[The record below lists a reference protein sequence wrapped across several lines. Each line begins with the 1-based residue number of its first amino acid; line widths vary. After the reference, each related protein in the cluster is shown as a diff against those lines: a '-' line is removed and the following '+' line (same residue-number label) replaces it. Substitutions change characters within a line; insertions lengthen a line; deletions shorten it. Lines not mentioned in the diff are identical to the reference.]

1 MLQDSKKQR
10 VYRVYRRFKDNT
22 GNQCH
27 LKSIHTEIFKQCE
40 IWSDKLVI
48 ELETRSYLINQLH
61 ETYKSVTTL
70 LRADLMKKVKQE
82 NNSRLK
88 SHQTKRSSQQRKLS
102 DKYSTRS
109 NNGSR
114 GRRGPTLY
122 RPTVNKTSLEQHSL
136 SLNPLHRRSS
146 NFKPS
151 LTPGLG
157 TRRVISVNPS
167 QDANLKFTMEPRLS
181 DEAFAEWI
189 NAIRRMARIGD
200 GLPSAIRSRVW
211 STLAD
216 RQLAKQHV
224 DWDHEVKMAFSEP
237 SNQDDDRLGEQ
248 IVKDLHRTGCEQFES
263 DSDRASLK
271 RVLLAYARW
280 NKRVGYCQGFNVIAA
295 AVLDVTARDEKKA
308 FKIMVYLIDYIL
320 PESYFAQNLQALSVD
335 IAVFRQLLQ
344 NRIPE
349 LANHLD
355 HLQCKA
361 AIETDCQL
369 TGKQLLVHKDM
380 LPRKNHGAYEPPL
393 MNVYIIQWFLTLFAT
408 CLASDAV
415 LRVWDSILLEGSEM
429 ILRTAL
435 VIMDFLKSRLL
446 KLKSADQ
453 FYATM
458 TDLMV
463 SLSEGRI
470 VSSQELLFEIY
481 ELAPFPYPGLK
492 ELREKFMYNIAPLVL
507 PKDLMNISNN
517 NNERRVQQ
525 HEYEK
530 KMRKFNF
537 LKYFPSNFK
546 TSKFLQSDENNMKSL
561 TKFKNEK
568 NLDEAT
574 ESCNAIKTRNSIREK
589 GQHDVFNN
597 RSVPSSDETILPTP
611 ELSENECMSDHYQEI
626 SLTTDD
632 MNSQLGKLS
641 RKHARNFD
649 DVMNA
654 RSSSNNSRGINNKLT
669 NKFPNVQ
676 LKETVKCFS
685 AFWLDKANDNQN
697 VIYSNRSCIPESTS
711 MKSLRCSVTDNL
723 PVNIFRLR
731 SLQSSVGKDD
741 EVKANSDISQI
752 GPGAVS
758 DTLDLAPIRKTS
770 SADLAR
776 MTRNLEQLKSQ
787 YKKQQARQ
795 RSTVIILPT
804 DILKSTCHQT
814 NMITVLPQKRHAS
827 INSSFNRIS
836 ITKNHYPIKS
846 ISLDSYDTLE
856 NCSVNNLNDIV
867 DNTDENNHTTTPDV
881 FNKEINNSLNSNNSN
896 CYYTKCTNS
905 TLIGAVQSWQE
916 NSDWSIF
923 IDELND
929 SNMKNISN
937 GLNYKQVSINKQTN
951 NRKVKLCE
959 LASTNGMEICL
970 PMKYSYSDQ
979 ALNDFTATNNHDYH
993 TNCQVNS
1000 TIQSP
1005 IHCNSIYDTNI
1016 IYSKTNINELIL
1028 MNMIKQFNQLKEV
1041 SSSYS
1046 SKESKITSTQTPTL
1060 LSDESGSLND
1070 VETSS
1075 CYTSVS
1081 RSIPPKK
1088 LPWQEAAY
1096 SFAVTS
1102 RLNKLYTSNRT
1113 YEMFP
1118 VKTTLTQSRRE
1129 FGAKFGIY

>member
-1 MLQDSKKQR
+1 MEMSFQ
-10 VYRVYRRFKDNT
+10 
-22 GNQCH
+22 
-27 LKSIHTEIFKQCE
+27 
-40 IWSDKLVI
+40 
-48 ELETRSYLINQLH
+48 
-61 ETYKSVTTL
+61 
-70 LRADLMKKVKQE
+70 VKQE
-82 NNSRLK
+82 NNSRMK
-88 SHQTKRSSQQRKLS
+88 SHQSKRSSQQRKLN

-109 NNGSR
+109 NNGLR
-114 GRRGPTLY
+114 GRRGPALY
-122 RPTVNKTSLEQHSL
+122 RPAVNKTSLEQSSI
-136 SLNPLHRRSS
+136 SLNPLHRRLS

-157 TRRVISVNPS
+157 TRRVISVNPR

-189 NAIRRMARIGD
+189 NAVRRMARIGD

-211 STLAD
+211 STVAD

-224 DWDHEVKMAFSEP
+224 DWDHEIKMAFNEP

-308 FKIMVYLIDYIL
+308 FKIMVYLIDYVL

-361 AIETDCQL
+361 AMETDCQL
-369 TGKQLLVHKDM
+369 TGKQLLVHKDI
-380 LPRKNHGAYEPPL
+380 LSKRNHGAYEPPL

-415 LRVWDSILLEGSEM
+415 LRVWDSILLEGSEV
-429 ILRTAL
+429 ILRTAI

-458 TDLMV
+458 TDLIV

-492 ELREKFMYNIAPLVL
+492 ELREKFMYNISPLVL
-507 PKDLMNISNN
+507 PKNLMNISNN
-517 NNERRVQQ
+517 NVNERSVQQ

-530 KMRKFNF
+530 KMGKFNF

-546 TSKFLQSDENNMKSL
+546 TSKVLQSNDNHMKSL
-561 TKFKNEK
+561 TKFKNK
-568 NLDEAT
+568 KYLDEAT
-574 ESCNAIKTRNSIREK
+574 ESCNTIKARNSIREK
-589 GQHDVFNN
+589 GQYDINDSH
-597 RSVPSSDETILPTP
+597 SLPSSDKTILPTP
-611 ELSENECMSDHYQEI
+611 ELSENESMSDHYQEI

-632 MNSQLGKLS
+632 MNSQIGKLS
-641 RKHARNFD
+641 RKHTRNFD
-649 DVMNA
+649 DSMNA
-654 RSSSNNSRGINNKLT
+654 RSNNNNSKGINNKLT

-685 AFWLDKANDNQN
+685 AFWPNKANDNQN
-697 VIYSNRSCIPESTS
+697 VIYSHRSCITESTS
-711 MKSLRCSVTDNL
+711 MKSLRYSVTDNL
-723 PVNIFRLR
+723 PVNVFRLR
-731 SLQSSVGKDD
+731 SLQSSVVKDD
-741 EVKANSDISQI
+741 EVKAKSDISQI

-758 DTLDLAPIRKTS
+758 DTPDLAPIRKTS

-776 MTRNLEQLKSQ
+776 MTRNLEKLKSH

-804 DILKSTCHQT
+804 DILKSTCHQM
-814 NMITVLPQKRHAS
+814 NMIAILPQKRHAS
-827 INSSFNRIS
+827 TISSFNRIS
-836 ITKNHYPIKS
+836 FTKNHYPIKS

-856 NCSVNNLNDIV
+856 NCSDNNLNEID
-867 DNTDENNHTTTPDV
+867 DNDNENNHTTTSDV
-881 FNKEINNSLNSNNSN
+881 LNNEMNNSLTNNN
-896 CYYTKCTNS
+896 NHYAKCTNP
-905 TLIGAVQSWQE
+905 TLIGTVQSWQE

-923 IDELND
+923 IDEIDD

-937 GLNYKQVSINKQTN
+937 DLNCKQLSINKQTN

-959 LASTNGMEICL
+959 LASNNGMEICL

-979 ALNDFTATNNHDYH
+979 TLNGFTTTNNHVYH
-993 TNCQVNS
+993 TDHQVNS

-1005 IHCNSIYDTNI
+1005 IHCKNIYDTNI

-1041 SSSYS
+1041 NCLHN

-1081 RSIPPKK
+1081 RSILPKK

-1102 RLNKLYTSNRT
+1102 RLNKLHTSNRT
-1113 YEMFP
+1113 YEVFP
-1118 VKTTLTQSRRE
+1118 VKTSLTQSRKE